1 MYPPTKRPTGFSLIE
16 ERRVSTA
23 TTASLKERKA
33 KRYVRLIPLD
43 WIQTAAKLPGQ
54 ALQVGVALW
63 YMAGVTKK
71 MAVSLSNARLKSFGV
86 GRSSKR
92 RALASLEAAGLVK
105 VTQEA
110 GCNPLVT
117 IHTTPGTNRS

>member
-1 MYPPTKRPTGFSLIE
+1 M
-16 ERRVSTA
+16 
-23 TTASLKERKA
+23 ERKA
-33 KRYVRLIPLD
+33 KRYVRTIPLD
-43 WIQTAAKLPGQ
+43 WIQSAATLPGK
-54 ALQVGVALW
+54 ALQVGIALW
-63 YMAGVTKK
+63 YRSGVTKK
-71 MAVSLSNARLKSFGV
+71 LSVLLSNTQLVSFGV
-86 GRSSKR
+86 SRSSKR